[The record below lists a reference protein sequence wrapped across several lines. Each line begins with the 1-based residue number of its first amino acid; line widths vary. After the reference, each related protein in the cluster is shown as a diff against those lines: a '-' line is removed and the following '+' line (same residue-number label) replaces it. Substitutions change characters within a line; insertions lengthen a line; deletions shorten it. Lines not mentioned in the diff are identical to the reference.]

1 MKTNNRLNTYI
12 VNTIATTSNNSMN
25 KIFIYI
31 FLAIVSFGTIN
42 AQESSDTL
50 DVLDYTEKLD
60 YEIGSVE
67 VIGAPDRD
75 PKAIKSI
82 AGLKAGEKI
91 KIPGLVIPKAVKALM
106 RLRLFDDVQIIQK
119 SVDDNVVHLAIVLVE
134 RPTLAR
140 YSYKGVKKSKHD
152 DLNDIVRNILNKG
165 GIVTDA
171 QKNLAMKKLTKYF
184 VDKGKLDAKVTVS
197 ELPDENNKKAVRL
210 VFDIDKGKRV
220 KVQNIEFTGNK
231 EVGNRKLRKKMKNTK
246 RKGTWFR
253 KTKFIKEDYEE
264 DKNNIIAHYN
274 SLGFRDARILKDSV
288 WREDDGDIRIHL
300 DIFEGNRYYFR
311 NIVWKGNSLYTDDQL
326 ETVLG
331 ISKGDAYDPELLQ
344 NRLTYS
350 LDGRDISSLYMDD
363 GYLFF
368 DIKPT
373 EVSVENDS
381 IDIEMRIYEGPQAT
395 INEVIIRGNDRT
407 HEHVVRRMIR
417 TRPGKK
423 FSRSDIIRS
432 QREIIN
438 LGYFSPENMPINTPV
453 NPQRGTVDIE
463 YVLEERPSDQLELSA
478 GYGGASGLI
487 GTLGVTFNNFSIRNL
502 KNRQTWSPLPQGDG
516 QKLSLRIQSN
526 SRFFR
531 SYNFSFTE
539 PWLGGKK
546 PNSLTVGAVHSAIDY
561 SQFGQGA
568 LKITRVFAGLGT
580 QLKWPDD
587 FFSRSTTLNL
597 ESIKLDDY
605 QSSVFQVRQD
615 DGNFITIRDGNF
627 KNFSITQN
635 ITRSSI
641 SDPLFP
647 RRGSRVSLSL
657 QLTPPYSLF
666 RGDDYYLLSAEEKQQ
681 IIDVANDQNGTVFP
695 LTPEEEDRLIS
706 STENARK
713 YEWLEYH
720 KWKFNSE
727 WYFNVV
733 DKLVFMTSI
742 KMGFLGSYN
751 SDLGTPPF
759 ERFQLGG
766 DGLSNQ
772 NSALTGTEIISLRGY
787 DTREINGGRPAT
799 IYDKFTVELR
809 YPLSLNP
816 SSTIYAKIFAQGG
829 NAWENFSD
837 FNPFD
842 MNRSFGG
849 GLRVFLPMFGLLG
862 FDYGIGFDRNLPEG
876 TGIGEY
882 ARFNIVLG
890 FEPE

>member
-1 MKTNNRLNTYI
+1 MKYNNRLITDI
-12 VNTIATTSNNSMN
+12 VNTIANSSMN
-25 KIFIYI
+25 RMNKFFICI
-31 FLAIVSFGTIN
+31 VLALLTSGTAISQT
-42 AQESSDTL
+42 AADTL
-50 DVLDYTEKLD
+50 DILNYSEKNE

-67 VIGAPDRD
+67 VLGAPNRD
-75 PKAIKSI
+75 PKAIRSI
-82 AGLKAGEKI
+82 AGLKVGEKI
-91 KIPGLVIPKAVKALM
+91 QLPGSNIPKAVKALM

-119 SVDDNVVHLAIVLVE
+119 SVDGEVVHLAIVLVE

-140 YSYKGVKKSKHD
+140 YSYRGVKKSKHD

-171 QKNLAMKKLTKYF
+171 QKNLAASKIAKFYK
-184 VDKGKLDAKVTVS
+184 DKGKLDATVDVI
-197 ELPDENNKKAVRL
+197 ELPDESKENSVRL
-210 VFDIDKGKRV
+210 IFDINKGERV
-220 KVQNIEFTGNK
+220 KVQDITFEGNK

-253 KTKFIKEDYEE
+253 KTKFIQEDYEE
-264 DKNNIIAHYN
+264 DKESVIAYYN
-274 SLGFRDARILKDSV
+274 SLGFRDAKILKDSV
-288 WREDDGDIRIHL
+288 WREPDGDIRVHL
-300 DIFEGNRYYFR
+300 TINEGNRYYFR
-311 NIVWKGNSLYTDDQL
+311 NIAWKGNSLYTDDQL
-326 ETVLG
+326 ASVLG
-331 ISKGDAYDPELLQ
+331 IAKGDAYDPELLQ
-344 NRLTYS
+344 NRLSYS

-368 DIKPT
+368 DIQPT
-373 EVSVENDS
+373 EVAVENDS

-395 INEVIIRGNDRT
+395 INEVIIKGNDRT

-502 KNRQTWSPLPQGDG
+502 KNRQSWSPLPQGDG

-531 SYNFSFTE
+531 SYNFTFTE

-546 PNSLTVGAVHSAIDY
+546 PNSLTVGAVRSAIDY
-561 SQFGQGA
+561 SQFGQGS
-568 LKITRVFAGLGT
+568 LKITRAFAGLGT

-597 ESIKLDDY
+597 ESIALDDY
-605 QSSVFQVRQD
+605 QSSVFGIRRD
-615 DGNFITIRDGNF
+615 DGTLVRIENGNF

-635 ITRSSI
+635 FTRSSI
-641 SDPLFP
+641 SDPLYP

-657 QLTPPYSLF
+657 QATFPYSIF
-666 RGDDYYLLSAEEKQQ
+666 REEGFYRMTAQEKEDL
-681 IIDVANDQNGTVFP
+681 INRLNDERGTVFL
-695 LTPEEEDRLIS
+695 LTPEEELLAIEAE
-706 STENARK
+706 ENARK
-713 YEWLEYH
+713 FEWLEYH

-727 WYFNVV
+727 WYFNIA
-733 DKLVFMTSI
+733 DKFVFMTSI
-742 KMGFLGSYN
+742 KMGFLGSY
-751 SDLGTPPF
+751 SGDIGIPPF
-759 ERFQLGG
+759 ERFELGG

-772 NSALTGTEIISLRGY
+772 NNALTGTEIISLRGY
-787 DTREINGGRPAT
+787 DPREINNGRPAAV
-799 IYDKFTVELR
+799 YDKFTVELR

-829 NAWENFSD
+829 NAWESFSD

-842 MNRSFGG
+842 MRRSFGG

-862 FDYGIGFDRNLPEG
+862 FDYGIGFDRNLPDDA
-876 TGIGEY
+876 GIGEY

>member
-1 MKTNNRLNTYI
+1 
-12 VNTIATTSNNSMN
+12 MN
-25 KIFIYI
+25 KYFIYI
-31 FLAIVSFGTIN
+31 FLLFTCIN
-42 AQESSDTL
+42 YASAQEASDTL
-50 DVLDYTEKLD
+50 DILDYTEKID
-60 YEIGSVE
+60 YEIGSVD

-75 PKAIKSI
+75 PVAIKSI
-82 AGLKAGEKI
+82 AGLREGDKI
-91 KIPGLVIPKAVKALM
+91 RLPGLVIPKAVKALM
-106 RLRLFDDVQIIQK
+106 RLKLFDDVQIIQK
-119 SVDDNVVHLAIVLVE
+119 GKDGNIVHLAIILVE

-140 YSYKGVKKSKHD
+140 YSYRGVKKSKHD

-171 QKNLAMKKLTKYF
+171 QKNLAKKKLTKYYI
-184 VDKGKLDAKVTVS
+184 DKGKLDAKVDVL
-197 ELPDENNKKAVRL
+197 EVKDETKENAIRL

-220 KVQNIEFTGNK
+220 KVQDITFNGNK
-231 EVGNRKLRKKMKNTK
+231 EVSNRKLRKKMKNTK
-246 RKGTWFR
+246 RKGTLFR
-253 KTKFIKEDYEE
+253 KTKFIHDDYKEDKE
-264 DKNNIIAHYN
+264 NLIAYYN
-274 SLGFRDARILKDSV
+274 SLGFRDARILSDST
-288 WREDDGDIRIHL
+288 WREDDGDLRVHIEL
-300 DIFEGNRYYFR
+300 NEGNRYYFR
-311 NIVWKGNSLYTDDQL
+311 NITWKGNSLYTDDQL
-326 ETVLG
+326 EAVLG
-331 ISKGDAYDPELLQ
+331 ITKGDPYDPELLQ

-350 LDGRDISSLYMDD
+350 LDGRDVSSLYMDD

-368 DIKPT
+368 DIRPT
-373 EVSVENDS
+373 EIAVDNDS

-407 HEHVVRRMIR
+407 HEHVVRRMLR
-417 TRPGKK
+417 TKPGKK

-453 NPQRGTVDIE
+453 NPQRGTVDVE

-561 SQFGQGA
+561 SQFGQGS
-568 LKITRVFAGLGT
+568 LKITRAFAGLGT

-597 ESIKLDDY
+597 ENIKLDDY
-605 QSSVFQVRQD
+605 QNSVFQVRD
-615 DGNFITIRDGNF
+615 EEFGFVRIRDGNF

-635 ITRSSI
+635 FTRSSI
-641 SDPLFP
+641 RDPLFP

-657 QLTPPYSLF
+657 QFTPPYSLF
-666 RGDDYYLLSAEEKQQ
+666 RKGDFYTLSAEEREQ
-681 IIDVANDQNGTVFP
+681 IISDENDKRGTVFP
-695 LTPEEEDRLIS
+695 LSPEEEDILIS
-706 STENARK
+706 SRENAIK
-713 YEWLEYH
+713 FEWLEYH

-727 WYFNVV
+727 WYFNVA

-751 SDLGTPPF
+751 SDIGAPPF
-759 ERFQLGG
+759 ERFELGG

-772 NSALTGTEIISLRGY
+772 NNALTGTEIISLRGY
-787 DTREINGGRPAT
+787 DTNEINGGRPAT

-829 NAWENFSD
+829 NSWESFSD

-842 MNRSFGG
+842 MNRSFGA

-876 TGIGEY
+876 TALGEY

>member
-1 MKTNNRLNTYI
+1 MNR
-12 VNTIATTSNNSMN
+12 
-25 KIFIYI
+25 IFKYI
-31 FLAIVSFGTIN
+31 FFLLLSASTIS
-42 AQESSDTL
+42 AQEINDTL
-50 DVLDYTEKLD
+50 DILDYTVKAD
-60 YEIGSVE
+60 YEIGSITV
-67 VIGAPDRD
+67 VGAPDRD
-75 PKAIKSI
+75 RNAIKSI
-82 AGLKAGEKI
+82 AALKEGDKI
-91 KIPGLVIPKAVKALM
+91 KIPGLVIPKAIKALM
-106 RLRLFDDVQIIQK
+106 RLRLFDDVQVIQSK
-119 SVDDNVVHLAIVLVE
+119 VDGEIVHLTIVLIE

-140 YSYKGVKKSKHD
+140 YSYTGIKKSKHD

-171 QKNLAMKKLTKYF
+171 AKELARLKLEKYF
-184 VDKGKLDAKVTVS
+184 TDQGKLDSEVTVEEIADEIKPNSVRLIFNISESDRAKVQ
-197 ELPDENNKKAVRL
+197 
-210 VFDIDKGKRV
+210 DIT
-220 KVQNIEFTGNK
+220 FTGNN
-231 EVGNRKLRKKMKNTK
+231 EVSSRKLRKKMKNTK
-246 RKGTWFR
+246 RKGTWFK
-253 KTKFIKEDYEE
+253 KTKFIYDDYKEDKESIVAY
-264 DKNNIIAHYN
+264 YN
-274 SLGFRDARILKDSV
+274 SLGFRDAKIMSDSV
-288 WREDDGDIRIHL
+288 WREADGDMQVLVNIH
-300 DIFEGNRYYFR
+300 EGNRYYFR
-311 NIVWKGNSLYTDDQL
+311 DVAWKGNSLYTDDQL
-326 ETVLG
+326 AAVLG
-331 ISKGDAYDPELLQ
+331 IVKGDAYDPELLQ

-350 LDGRDISSLYMDD
+350 LDGRDVSSLYMDD

-373 EVSVENDS
+373 EVSVTNDS
-381 IDIEMRIYEGPQAT
+381 IDLEMRIYEGPQAT
-395 INEVIIRGNDRT
+395 INEVRITGNDRT
-407 HEHVVRRMIR
+407 HESVVRRTVR
-417 TRPGKK
+417 TRPGQK
-423 FSRSDIIRS
+423 FSRSQIIRS

-438 LGYFSPENMPINTPV
+438 LGYFNPENMDIQTPV

-487 GTLGVTFNNFSIRNL
+487 GTLGVTFNNFSLQNVRH
-502 KNRQTWSPLPQGDG
+502 KETWSPLPQGDG

-546 PNSLTVGAVHSAIDY
+546 PNSFTLGAVHSAIDY

-568 LKITRVFAGLGT
+568 LNITRIFAGLGT

-587 FFSRSTTLNL
+587 FFSSSTTVNL
-597 ESIKLDDY
+597 ETIKLDEY
-605 QSSVFQVRQD
+605 LNSVFQVKDSRGQ
-615 DGNFITIRDGNF
+615 FVTIRNGSF
-627 KNFSITQN
+627 KNFSLTQTF
-635 ITRSSI
+635 TRSSI
-641 SDPLFP
+641 SDPLYP

-657 QLTPPYSLF
+657 QLTPPWSLMGVGKSDGLTDIEKATIIQICNEE
-666 RGDDYYLLSAEEKQQ
+666 RGPVNPLSPAEEENK
-681 IIDVANDQNGTVFP
+681 
-695 LTPEEEDRLIS
+695 IS
-706 STENARK
+706 SVENANK
-713 YEWLEYH
+713 FEWLEYH

-742 KMGFLGSYN
+742 KMGFLGGYG
-751 SDLGTPPF
+751 DIGIPPF

-787 DTREINGGRPAT
+787 ETNEINNNRPAA

-829 NAWENFSD
+829 NAWESFSD

-842 MNRSFGG
+842 MNRSVGG

-862 FDYGIGFDRNLPEG
+862 FDYGIGFDKNLPANSEFG
-876 TGIGEY
+876 KY
-882 ARFNIVLG
+882 AKFNIVLG

>member
-1 MKTNNRLNTYI
+1 MIVYTMHIKKYLMNRIFKYI
-12 VNTIATTSNNSMN
+12 LL
-25 KIFIYI
+25 IFI
-31 FLAIVSFGTIN
+31 LTNTLS
-42 AQESSDTL
+42 AQETADTL
-50 DVLDYTEKLD
+50 GVLDYTVKSD
-60 YEIGSVE
+60 YEIGSITVE
-67 VIGAPDRD
+67 GAPDRD
-75 PKAIKSI
+75 RNAIKSI
-82 AGLKAGEKI
+82 AGMKEGDKI
-91 KIPGLVIPKAVKALM
+91 KIPGLIIPKAIRALM
-106 RLRLFDDVQIIQK
+106 RLRLFDDVQVIQNK
-119 SVDDNVVHLAIVLVE
+119 IDGEVVHLTIVLVE

-140 YSYKGVKKSKHD
+140 YSYTGVKKSKHD

-171 QKNLAMKKLTKYF
+171 AKELARKKLVEYF
-184 VDKGKLDAKVTVS
+184 TDQGKLDSKVTV
-197 ELPDENNKKAVRL
+197 EEVPDEQKANSIRL
-210 VFDIDKGKRV
+210 VFNIEESSRA
-220 KVQNIEFTGNK
+220 KVQDITFIGNK
-231 EVGNRKLRKKMKNTK
+231 EVGARKLRKKMKNTK

-253 KTKFIKEDYEE
+253 KTKFIKNEYEE
-264 DKNNIIAHYN
+264 DKESLIGYYN
-274 SLGFRDARILKDSV
+274 SLGFRDARILSDSV
-288 WREDDGDIRIHL
+288 WREADGDMQVLINL
-300 DIFEGNRYYFR
+300 NEGNRYYFR
-311 NIVWKGNSLYTDDQL
+311 DIAWKGNSLYTDDQL
-326 ETVLG
+326 AAVLG
-331 ISKGDAYDPELLQ
+331 IVKGDAYDPELLQ

-350 LDGRDISSLYMDD
+350 LDGRDVSSLYMDD

-373 EVSVENDS
+373 EVSVSNDS
-381 IDIEMRIYEGPQAT
+381 IDLEMRIYEGPQAT
-395 INEVIIRGNDRT
+395 INEVRITGNDRT
-407 HEHVVRRMIR
+407 HESVVRRMVR
-417 TRPGKK
+417 TRPGQK
-423 FSRSDIIRS
+423 FSRSQIIRS

-438 LGYFSPENMPINTPV
+438 LGYFNPENMDIQTPV

-487 GTLGVTFNNFSIRNL
+487 GTLGVTFNNFSLQNIRN
-502 KNRQTWSPLPQGDG
+502 KETWSPLPQGDG

-546 PNSLTVGAVHSAIDY
+546 PNSFTLGAVHSAIDY

-568 LKITRVFAGLGT
+568 LYITRLFAGLGT

-587 FFSRSTTLNL
+587 FFSSSTTVNL
-597 ESIKLDDY
+597 ETIRLDEY
-605 QSSVFQVRQD
+605 LNSVFQVKD
-615 DGNFITIRDGNF
+615 DRGVFVTIRNGSF
-627 KNFSITQN
+627 KNFSLTQTF
-635 ITRSSI
+635 TRSSI
-641 SDPLFP
+641 SDPLYP

-657 QLTPPYSLF
+657 QLTPPWSKL
-666 RGDDYYLLSAEEKQQ
+666 GIGKTEGLTQAEKD
-681 IIDVANDQNGTVFP
+681 IIIKDANEEGGTVNV
-695 LTPEEEDRLIS
+695 LTSAQEFDLIS
-706 STENARK
+706 SVENANK
-713 YEWLEYH
+713 FEWLEYH

-727 WYFNVV
+727 WYFNMV
-733 DKLVFMTSI
+733 DKLVFTTNI
-742 KMGFLGSYN
+742 KMGFLGGYG
-751 SDLGTPPF
+751 DAGIPPF

-772 NSALTGTEIISLRGY
+772 NNALTGTEIISLRGY
-787 DTREINGGRPAT
+787 DVNDINNNRPAA
-799 IYDKFTVELR
+799 IYNKFTMELR

-842 MNRSFGG
+842 MRRSFGG

-862 FDYGIGFDRNLPEG
+862 FDYGIGFDRNLPETAEFG
-876 TGIGEY
+876 QY

>member
-1 MKTNNRLNTYI
+1 
-12 VNTIATTSNNSMN
+12 MN
-25 KIFIYI
+25 KLFLYI
-31 FLAIVSFGTIN
+31 LFCLLALTNVT
-42 AQESSDTL
+42 AQISSDTL
-50 DVLDYTEKLD
+50 EVLDYTEKID

-67 VIGAPDRD
+67 VIGAKDRD

-82 AGLKAGEKI
+82 AGLRAGEKI
-91 KIPGLVIPKAVKALM
+91 QIPGLLIPKAVKALM
-106 RLRLFDDVQIIQK
+106 RLRLFDDVQIVQK
-119 SVDDNVVHLAIVLVE
+119 SVDGNIIHLAIILVE

-171 QKNLAMKKLTKYF
+171 QKNLAKNKLTKYF
-184 VDKGKLDAKVTVS
+184 IDKGKLDAKVTV
-197 ELPDENNKKAVRL
+197 EEIPDETRQNSVRL
-210 VFDIDKGKRV
+210 VFDINIGERV
-220 KVQNIEFTGNK
+220 KVEDITFTGNT
-231 EVGNRKLRKKMKNTK
+231 EVSSRKLRKKMKNTK

-253 KTKFIKEDYEE
+253 KTKFIKEEYEE
-264 DKNNIIAHYN
+264 DKESIVAYYN
-274 SLGFRDARILKDSV
+274 SLGFRDARVLSDST
-288 WREDDGDIRIHL
+288 WREEDGDIRVHINL
-300 DIFEGNRYYFR
+300 KEGNRYYFR
-311 NIVWKGNSLYTDDQL
+311 NIVWKGNSLYTDEQL
-326 ETVLG
+326 EAVLG
-331 ISKGDAYDPELLQ
+331 ISKGDPYDPELLQ

-350 LDGRDISSLYMDD
+350 LDGRDVSSLYMDD

-368 DIKPT
+368 DIQPT
-373 EVSVENDS
+373 EVAIENDS

-407 HEHVVRRMIR
+407 HEHVVRRMLR

-502 KNRQTWSPLPQGDG
+502 KNRQSWSPLPQGDG

-546 PNSLTVGAVHSAIDY
+546 PNSLTVGAVRSAIDY

-580 QLKWPDD
+580 QMRWPDD
-587 FFSRSTTLNL
+587 FFSRSTTLSL
-597 ESIKLDDY
+597 ESIDLQDY
-605 QSSVFQVRQD
+605 QNSVFQIRND
-615 DGNFITIRDGNF
+615 DGQIVRLQNGNF
-627 KNFSITQN
+627 KNFSLTQN
-635 ITRSSI
+635 FTRSSI
-641 SDPLFP
+641 SNPLFP
-647 RRGSRVSLSL
+647 RRGSRVSLSI
-657 QLTPPYSLF
+657 QFTPPYSLF
-666 RGDDYYLLSAEEKQQ
+666 RGNDFYQLSDEEAQQ
-681 IIDVANDQNGTVFP
+681 LIQDRNDERGTVFP
-695 LTPEEEDRLIS
+695 LSPEEEQLVIS
-706 STENARK
+706 AEENARK
-713 YEWLEYH
+713 FEWLEYH

-727 WYFNVV
+727 WYFNVA

-742 KMGFLGSYN
+742 KMGFLSAYDN
-751 SDLGTPPF
+751 SIGIPPF
-759 ERFQLGG
+759 ERFELGG

-772 NSALTGTEIISLRGY
+772 NAALTGTEVIALRGY
-787 DTREINGGRPAT
+787 DLREINGGRPAS

-829 NAWENFSD
+829 NAWESFSD

-842 MNRSFGG
+842 MRRSFGG

-876 TGIGEY
+876 TALGEY

>member
-1 MKTNNRLNTYI
+1 MSNNRLIPHI
-12 VNTIATTSNNSMN
+12 VNTIATTSNNPMN
-25 KIFIYI
+25 KFFTYI
-31 FLAIVSFGTIN
+31 FLAFCTFGSLH
-42 AQESSDTL
+42 AQTSSDTL
-50 DVLDYTEKLD
+50 NVLDYSEKID

-67 VIGAPDRD
+67 VIGAKDRD

-91 KIPGLVIPKAVKALM
+91 QLPGLVIPKAVKALM
-106 RLRLFDDVQIIQK
+106 QLRLFDDVQIILK
-119 SVDDNVVHLAIVLVE
+119 NVDGNIVHLAIVLVE

-171 QKNLAMKKLTKYF
+171 QKNLAKNKLTNYF
-184 VDKGKLDAKVTVS
+184 IEKGKLDAKVTV
-197 ELPDENNKKAVRL
+197 EEIPDETKANSVRL
-210 VFDIDKGKRV
+210 VFDINIGERV
-220 KVQNIEFTGNK
+220 KVEDITFEGNT
-231 EVGNRKLRKKMKNTK
+231 EVSDRKLRKKMKNTK

-264 DKNNIIAHYN
+264 DKESIVAYYN
-274 SLGFRDARILKDSV
+274 SLGFRDARVLSDSI
-288 WREDDGDIRIHL
+288 WREPDGDLRLHL
-300 DIFEGNRYYFR
+300 DINEGNRYYFR
-311 NIVWKGNSLYTDDQL
+311 NIVWKGNSLYTNDQL
-326 ETVLG
+326 ESVLG
-331 ISKGDAYDPELLQ
+331 IAKGDPYDPELLQ

-368 DIKPT
+368 DIQPT
-373 EVSVENDS
+373 EVAIENDS

-502 KNRQTWSPLPQGDG
+502 KNRQSWSPLPQGDG

-546 PNSLTVGAVHSAIDY
+546 PNSLTVGAVRSAIDY

-580 QLKWPDD
+580 QMRWPDD
-587 FFSRSTTLNL
+587 FFSRSTTLSL
-597 ESIKLDDY
+597 ENIQLDEY
-605 QSSVFQVRQD
+605 QNSVFQIINENGQSVRIS
-615 DGNFITIRDGNF
+615 NGNF

-635 ITRSSI
+635 FTRSSI

-647 RRGSRVSLSL
+647 RRGSRVSLSI

-666 RGDDYYLLSAEEKQQ
+666 RGNDFYLLSEDERTQLIQ
-681 IIDVANDQNGTVFP
+681 DENDRRGTVFP
-695 LTPEEEDRLIS
+695 LSPEEELLVIDAE
-706 STENARK
+706 ENARK
-713 YEWLEYH
+713 FEWLEYH

-727 WYFNVV
+727 WYFNVA

-742 KMGFLGSYN
+742 KMGFLGAYDS
-751 SDLGTPPF
+751 SIGIPPF
-759 ERFQLGG
+759 ERFELGG

-772 NSALTGTEIISLRGY
+772 NAALTGTEVIALRGY
-787 DTREINGGRPAT
+787 DLREINGGRPAS

-876 TGIGEY
+876 TGLGEY

>member
-1 MKTNNRLNTYI
+1 
-12 VNTIATTSNNSMN
+12 MN
-25 KIFIYI
+25 KISLYI
-31 FLAIVSFGTIN
+31 LFAFLSFGAVN
-42 AQESSDTL
+42 AQETSDTL
-50 DVLDYTEKLD
+50 DILDSLNILDTLDILEIHEILDYTEKKD

-82 AGLKAGEKI
+82 AGLKVGNKI
-91 KIPGLVIPKAVKALM
+91 QLPGLLVPKAVKALM
-106 RLRLFDDVQIIQK
+106 KLRLFDDVQIIQK
-119 SVDDNVVHLAIVLVE
+119 SVDGNIVHLAIVLIE

-152 DLNDIVRNILNKG
+152 DLNDIVRNVLNKG

-171 QKNLAMKKLTKYF
+171 QKNLAKKKLTKYY
-184 VDKGKLDAKVTVS
+184 VDKGKLDAKVIVTEV
-197 ELPDENNKKAVRL
+197 PDENKKNAVRL
-210 VFDIDKGKRV
+210 VFDIEKGERV
-220 KVQNIEFTGNK
+220 KVQNIDFTGNK
-231 EVGNRKLRKKMKNTK
+231 EMSKRKLRKKMSNTK

-253 KTKFIKEDYEE
+253 KTKFIIEDYEE
-264 DKNNIIAHYN
+264 DKESIIAHYN
-274 SLGFRDARILKDSV
+274 SLGFRDARIIKDSI
-288 WREDDGDIRIHL
+288 WREEDGDIQIHIDL
-300 DIFEGNRYYFR
+300 HEGNRYYFK

-326 ETVLG
+326 ESVLG
-331 ISKGDAYDPELLQ
+331 IAKGDAYDPELLQ

-368 DIKPT
+368 DVQPT

-395 INEVIIRGNDRT
+395 VNEVIIRGNDRT

-463 YVLEERPSDQLELSA
+463 YILEERPSDQLELSA

-487 GTLGVTFNNFSIRNL
+487 GTLGVTFNNFSLRNL
-502 KNRQTWSPLPQGDG
+502 KNRQSWSPLPQGDG

-568 LKITRVFAGLGT
+568 LKITRGFAGLGT

-587 FFSRSTTLNL
+587 FFSRSTTLNM

-605 QSSVFQVRQD
+605 QSSVFQVRRD
-615 DGNFITIRDGNF
+615 DGEYITIRDGNF

-635 ITRSSI
+635 FTRSSI

-647 RRGSRVSLSL
+647 RRGSRVSLSI

-666 RGDDYYLLSAEEKQQ
+666 RGDKYFLLSAQEK
-681 IIDVANDQNGTVFP
+681 IDLIKDKNDERGPVFP
-695 LTPEEEDRLIS
+695 LSPSEEELVIS
-706 STENARK
+706 AEENARK
-713 YEWLEYH
+713 FEWLEYH

-751 SDLGTPPF
+751 SDIGTPPF

-772 NSALTGTEIISLRGY
+772 NSALTGTEVISLRGY
-787 DTREINGGRPAT
+787 DANEINGGRPAT

-816 SSTIYAKIFAQGG
+816 SSTIYAKIFVQGG

-862 FDYGIGFDRNLPEG
+862 FDYGIGFDRNFPEG
-876 TGIGEY
+876 TGVGEY

>member
-1 MKTNNRLNTYI
+1 
-12 VNTIATTSNNSMN
+12 MN
-25 KIFIYI
+25 KVFIYI
-31 FLAIVSFGTIN
+31 FLTFASFSTIS
-42 AQESSDTL
+42 AQETSDTL
-50 DVLDYTEKLD
+50 DVIDYTEKND

-82 AGLKAGEKI
+82 AGLKAGDKI
-91 KIPGLVIPKAVKALM
+91 KLPGLVIPKAVKALM
-106 RLRLFDDVQIIQK
+106 RLSLFDDVQIIQK
-119 SVDDNVVHLAIVLVE
+119 SVDGEIVHLAIVLIE

-152 DLNDIVRNILNKG
+152 DLNDIVRNVLNKG

-171 QKNLAMKKLTKYF
+171 QKSLATKKLTKYY
-184 VDKGKLDAKVTVS
+184 VEKGKLDAKVTV
-197 ELPDENNKKAVRL
+197 EEIADETKPNSVRL
-210 VFDIDKGKRV
+210 VFEIDKGERV
-220 KVQNIEFTGNK
+220 KVEDISFTGNT
-231 EVGNRKLRKKMKNTK
+231 EVSDRKLRKKMKNTK

-264 DKNNIIAHYN
+264 DKESIVGHYN
-274 SLGFRDARILKDSV
+274 SLGFRDARVLKDSV
-288 WREDDGDIRIHL
+288 WREPDGDIRAHL
-300 DIFEGNRYYFR
+300 DIHEGNRYFFR
-311 NIVWKGNSLYTDDQL
+311 NIVWKGNSLYTDNQL

-331 ISKGDAYDPELLQ
+331 IAKGDAYDPELLQ

-368 DIKPT
+368 DVKPT
-373 EVSVENDS
+373 EVSVDNDS

-395 INEVIIRGNDRT
+395 INEVTIRGNDRT
-407 HEHVVRRMIR
+407 HEHVVRRAIR

-478 GYGGASGLI
+478 GYGGQSGLI

-502 KNRQTWSPLPQGDG
+502 KNRQSWSPLPQGDG

-539 PWLGGKK
+539 PWLGGRK

-597 ESIKLDDY
+597 ESIKLDNY
-605 QSSVFQVRQD
+605 QQSVFQVKRD
-615 DGNFITIRDGNF
+615 DGQFVTIRDGNF
-627 KNFSITQN
+627 KNFSLTQN
-635 ITRSSI
+635 FTRSSI

-647 RRGSRVSLSL
+647 RRGSRVSLSI

-666 RGDDYYLLSAEEKQQ
+666 RGDDYFLLTDAEKEILINEK
-681 IIDVANDQNGTVFP
+681 NDERGPVFP
-695 LTPEEEDRLIS
+695 LSPSEEDLVIS
-706 STENARK
+706 SAENAK
-713 YEWLEYH
+713 KFEWLEYH

-727 WYFNVV
+727 WYFNVA

-751 SDLGTPPF
+751 GDLGIPPF

-772 NSALTGTEIISLRGY
+772 NTALTGTEVISLRGY
-787 DTREINGGRPAT
+787 DTREINGNRPAA

-829 NAWENFSD
+829 NAWESFSE

-849 GLRVFLPMFGLLG
+849 GIRVFLPMFGLLG

>member
-1 MKTNNRLNTYI
+1 MITYI
-12 VNTIATTSNNSMN
+12 VNTIATTSNNPMN
-25 KIFIYI
+25 KFFIYI
-31 FLAIVSFGTIN
+31 FLSLATFSTISAQGTT
-42 AQESSDTL
+42 DTL
-50 DVLDYTEKLD
+50 DVLDYSEKNN

-82 AGLKAGEKI
+82 AGLKAGDKI
-91 KIPGLVIPKAVKALM
+91 KIPSQVIPKAVKALM
-106 RLRLFDDVQIIQK
+106 RLSLFDDVQIIQK
-119 SVDDNVVHLAIVLVE
+119 SLDGEIVHLAIVLVE

-152 DLNDIVRNILNKG
+152 DLNDIVRNVLNKG

-171 QKNLAMKKLTKYF
+171 QKSLATKKLTKYY
-184 VDKGKLDAKVTVS
+184 VDKGKMDAKVTV
-197 ELPDENNKKAVRL
+197 EEIPDETKANSVRL
-210 VFDIDKGKRV
+210 IFNIDKGERV
-220 KVQNIEFTGNK
+220 KVEDITFTGNA
-231 EVGNRKLRKKMKNTK
+231 EVSDRKLRKKMKNTK

-264 DKNNIIAHYN
+264 DKESIVAHYN
-274 SLGFRDARILKDSV
+274 SLGFRDARVLSDSI
-288 WREDDGDIRIHL
+288 WREKDGDIRAHLKIH
-300 DIFEGNRYYFR
+300 EGNRYFFR
-311 NIVWKGNSLYTDDQL
+311 NIVWKGNSLYTDSQL
-326 ETVLG
+326 EAVLG
-331 ISKGDAYDPELLQ
+331 IAKGDAYDPELLQ

-368 DIKPT
+368 DVKPT

-395 INEVIIRGNDRT
+395 INEVTIRGNDRT
-407 HEHVVRRMIR
+407 HEHVVRRAIR

-478 GYGGASGLI
+478 GYGGQSGLI

-502 KNRQTWSPLPQGDG
+502 KNRQSWSPLPQGDG

-546 PNSLTVGAVHSAIDY
+546 PNSLTVGAVRSAIDY

-568 LKITRVFAGLGT
+568 LKITRAFAGLGT

-597 ESIKLDDY
+597 ESIDLDNY
-605 QSSVFQVRQD
+605 QQSVFQVRRD
-615 DGNFITIRDGNF
+615 DGQFVTIRDGNF
-627 KNFSITQN
+627 KNFSLTQN

-641 SDPLFP
+641 SDPLYP

-666 RGDDYYLLSAEEKQQ
+666 RGDDYYQLSDDEKKQLISDKNDERGPVFPLSSAEEEL
-681 IIDVANDQNGTVFP
+681 IISAA
-695 LTPEEEDRLIS
+695 
-706 STENARK
+706 ENAK
-713 YEWLEYH
+713 KFEWLEYH

-727 WYFNVV
+727 WYFNVA

-742 KMGFLGSYN
+742 KMGFLGTYN
-751 SDLGTPPF
+751 SDLGAPPF
-759 ERFQLGG
+759 ERFELGG

-772 NSALTGTEIISLRGY
+772 NNALTGTEIISLRGY

-829 NAWENFSD
+829 NAWESFSE

-849 GLRVFLPMFGLLG
+849 GVRVFLPMFGLLG

>member
-1 MKTNNRLNTYI
+1 MNNLF
-12 VNTIATTSNNSMN
+12 
-25 KIFIYI
+25 KYI
-31 FLAIVSFGTIN
+31 FLVFIAVSSAS
-42 AQESSDTL
+42 AQESNDSL
-50 DVLDYTEKLD
+50 EVLDYLEKNE

-67 VIGAPDRD
+67 VRGAPDRD
-75 PKAIKSI
+75 PKAIRSI
-82 AGLKAGEKI
+82 AGLKVGEKI
-91 KIPGLVIPKAVKALM
+91 KLPGLVIPKAVKALM

-119 SVDDNVVHLAIVLVE
+119 SIDDNIVHLAIILVE

-171 QKNLAMKKLTKYF
+171 QKNLACKKIEEYF
-184 VDKGKLDAKVTVS
+184 KEKGKLDAKVTVS
-197 ELPDENNKKAVRL
+197 EIKDEVKTNAVRL
-210 VFDIDKGKRV
+210 EFDINVGDRV
-220 KVQNIEFTGNK
+220 KVQDITFSGNS
-231 EVGNRKLRKKMKNTK
+231 ELSNRKLRKKMKNTK

-253 KTKFIKEDYEE
+253 KTKFIKENYEE
-264 DKNNIIAHYN
+264 DKESIIAHYN
-274 SLGFRDARILKDSV
+274 SLGFRDAKILKDSI
-288 WREDDGDIRIHL
+288 WREEDGDLRIHM
-300 DIFEGNRYYFR
+300 DIYEGNRYYFR
-311 NIVWKGNSLYTDDQL
+311 NIAWKGNSLYTDEQL
-326 ETVLG
+326 QTVLG
-331 ISKGDAYDPELLQ
+331 IVKGDAYDPELLQ

-373 EVSVENDS
+373 EVAIVNDS

-407 HEHVVRRMIR
+407 NEHVVRRAIR

-478 GYGGASGLI
+478 GYGGVSGLI
-487 GTLGVTFNNFSIRNL
+487 GTLGVTFNNFSIQNL
-502 KNRQTWSPLPQGDG
+502 KDRQTWSPLPQGDG
-516 QKLSLRIQSN
+516 QRLSLRIQSN

-546 PNSLTVGAVHSAIDY
+546 PNSLTLGAVHSAIDN
-561 SQFGQGA
+561 SQFGQGS
-568 LKITRVFAGLGT
+568 LTITRAFAGLGT
-580 QLKWPDD
+580 QLRWPDD
-587 FFSRSTTLNL
+587 FFSRSLTLNL
-597 ESIKLDDY
+597 ETINLDNYVRSI
-605 QSSVFQVRQD
+605 FRVRND
-615 DGNFITIRDGNF
+615 EGELVRIIDGNF
-627 KNFSITQN
+627 KNFSVNATF
-635 ITRSSI
+635 TRSSI
-641 SDPLFP
+641 SNPLFP
-647 RRGSRVSLSL
+647 RRGSRVSLSI
-657 QLTPPYSLF
+657 QATPPYSLF
-666 RGDDYYLLSAEEKQQ
+666 RGEDFYKMSETEKAEL
-681 IIDVANDQNGTVFP
+681 IAMTNDRRGTVFP
-695 LTPEEEDRLIS
+695 LSAEEEDQLIS
-706 STENARK
+706 ATESAIK
-713 YEWLEYH
+713 FEWLEYH

-727 WYFNVV
+727 WYFNVAN
-733 DKLVFMTSI
+733 KLVFMTSV
-742 KMGFLGSYN
+742 KFGFLGAYN
-751 SDLGTPPF
+751 NDIGISPF
-759 ERFQLGG
+759 ERFELGG
-766 DGLSNQ
+766 DGLANQ
-772 NSALTGTEIISLRGY
+772 NNALTGTEIIALRGY
-787 DTREINGGRPAT
+787 DPQEINNGNPAA

-816 SSTIYAKIFAQGG
+816 NSTIYAKIFAQGG
-829 NAWENFSD
+829 NAWENFSE

-842 MNRSFGG
+842 MRRSFGG

-862 FDYGIGFDRNLPEG
+862 FDYGIGFDRNLEDGAPLG
-876 TGIGEY
+876 DY

>member
-1 MKTNNRLNTYI
+1 
-12 VNTIATTSNNSMN
+12 MN

-31 FLAIVSFGTIN
+31 FFGLLCFGEIN
-42 AQESSDTL
+42 AQESTDTL
-50 DVLDYTEKLD
+50 DILDYSEKSE

-82 AGLKAGEKI
+82 AGLKAGDKI
-91 KIPGLVIPKAVKALM
+91 TLPGLVIPKAIKSLM
-106 RLRLFDDVQIIQK
+106 QLRLFDDVQVLLK
-119 SVDDNVVHLAIVLVE
+119 SVEDEVVHLSIVLVE

-171 QKNLAMKKLTKYF
+171 QKSLAQKKLAKYYI
-184 VDKGKLDAKVTVS
+184 DKGKLDAKVTVT
-197 ELPDENNKKAVRL
+197 EIPDETKDNAVRL
-210 VFDIDKGKRV
+210 VFEIDKGERV
-220 KVQNIEFTGNK
+220 KVQDVAFNGNT
-231 EVGNRKLRKKMKNTK
+231 EVGDRKLRKKMKNTK

-264 DKNNIIAHYN
+264 DKENVIAYYN
-274 SLGFRDARILKDSV
+274 SLGFRDARITNDSI
-288 WREDDGDIRIHL
+288 WREPDGDIQVSL
-300 DIFEGNRYYFR
+300 DIHEGNRYYFR

-326 ETVLG
+326 ESVLG
-331 ISKGDAYDPELLQ
+331 IVKGDAYDPELLQ

-373 EVSVENDS
+373 EVAVENDS

-395 INEVIIRGNDRT
+395 INEVVIRGNDRT
-407 HEHVVRRMIR
+407 HEHVVRRMLR

-487 GTLGVTFNNFSIRNL
+487 GTLGVTFNNFSLRNL
-502 KNRQTWSPLPQGDG
+502 KNRRSWSPLPQGDG

-580 QLKWPDD
+580 QLRWPDD

-597 ESIKLDDY
+597 ERIKLDDY
-605 QSSVFQVRQD
+605 QASVFQVRRD
-615 DGNFITIRDGNF
+615 DGRYVTIRDGNF
-627 KNFSITQN
+627 KNFSLTQN
-635 ITRSSI
+635 FTRSSI

-666 RGDDYYLLSAEEKQQ
+666 RGDDFFELTAEEKEE
-681 IIDVANDQNGTVFP
+681 IIKIRNDERGPVFP
-695 LTPEEEDRLIS
+695 LSPDEEALVIS
-706 STENARK
+706 AAENAQK
-713 YEWLEYH
+713 FEWLEYH

-727 WYFNVV
+727 WYFNVA

-751 SDLGTPPF
+751 SSIGTPPF

-787 DTREINGGRPAT
+787 DTNEINGGRPAT

-829 NAWENFSD
+829 NAWENFSE

>member
-1 MKTNNRLNTYI
+1 MNR
-12 VNTIATTSNNSMN
+12 
-25 KIFIYI
+25 IFKYI
-31 FLAIVSFGTIN
+31 FFFFLIASSLT
-42 AQESSDTL
+42 AQVTGDNL
-50 DVLDYTEKLD
+50 DVLDYSIKND
-60 YEIGSVE
+60 YEIGSITVE
-67 VIGAPDRD
+67 GAPDRD
-75 PKAIKSI
+75 RNAIKSI
-82 AGLKAGEKI
+82 AGLKEGDKI
-91 KIPGLVIPKAVKALM
+91 KIPGLVIPKAIKALM
-106 RLRLFDDVQIIQK
+106 RLRLFDDVQVIQNK
-119 SVDDNVVHLAIVLVE
+119 IDGEIVHLTIVLIE

-140 YSYKGVKKSKHD
+140 YSYTGVKKSKHD
-152 DLNDIVRNILNKG
+152 DLNEIVRNILNKG

-171 QKNLAMKKLTKYF
+171 AKELARTKLEEYF
-184 VDKGKLDAKVTVS
+184 TDQGKLDSRVTVD
-197 ELPDENNKKAVRL
+197 EIPDEQKANSVRL
-210 VFDIDKGKRV
+210 VFNIKSSKRT
-220 KVQNIEFTGNK
+220 KVQDITFLGNN
-231 EVGNRKLRKKMKNTK
+231 EVSARKLRKKMKNTK
-246 RKGTWFR
+246 RKGTWFK
-253 KTKFIKEDYEE
+253 KTKFIKDDFEE
-264 DKNNIIAHYN
+264 DKESIVTYYN
-274 SLGFRDARILKDSV
+274 SLGFRDAKILNDSL
-288 WREDDGDIRIHL
+288 WREEDGDMQALIH
-300 DIFEGNRYYFR
+300 IHEGSRYYFR
-311 NIVWKGNSLYTDDQL
+311 DVTWKGNSLYTDEQL
-326 ETVLG
+326 DAVLG
-331 ISKGDAYDPELLQ
+331 IVKGDAYDPELLQ

-368 DIKPT
+368 DIQPT
-373 EVSVENDS
+373 EVSVTNDS
-381 IDIEMRIYEGPQAT
+381 IDLEMRIYEGPQAT
-395 INEVIIRGNDRT
+395 INDVRINGNDRT
-407 HEHVVRRMIR
+407 HESVVRRTIR
-417 TRPGKK
+417 TRPGQK
-423 FSRSDIIRS
+423 FSRSQIIRS

-438 LGYFSPENMPINTPV
+438 LGYFNPENMDIQTPV

-487 GTLGVTFNNFSIRNL
+487 GTLGVTFNNFSLQNVRH
-502 KNRQTWSPLPQGDG
+502 KETWSPLPQGDG

-546 PNSLTVGAVHSAIDY
+546 PNSFTLGAVHSAIDY

-568 LKITRVFAGLGT
+568 LNITRIFAGLGT

-587 FFSRSTTLNL
+587 FFSSSTTVNL
-597 ESIKLDDY
+597 ETIKLNQY
-605 QSSVFQVRQD
+605 LNSVFQVKD
-615 DGNFITIRDGNF
+615 DRGVFVTIRDGSF
-627 KNFSITQN
+627 KNFSLTQT

-641 SDPLFP
+641 SDPLYP

-657 QLTPPYSLF
+657 QITPPWSSLGVGNAVKLTDAEKEEIIRICNEE
-666 RGDDYYLLSAEEKQQ
+666 RGPVNPLSPLEELNK
-681 IIDVANDQNGTVFP
+681 
-695 LTPEEEDRLIS
+695 IS
-706 STENARK
+706 SVENANK
-713 YEWLEYH
+713 FEWLEYH

-742 KMGFLGSYN
+742 KMGFLGGY
-751 SDLGTPPF
+751 GERGIPPF

-787 DTREINGGRPAT
+787 ETNEINNNRPAA

-829 NAWENFSD
+829 NAWESFSD

-862 FDYGIGFDRNLPEG
+862 FDYGIGFDKDLPDNAEFG
-876 TGIGEY
+876 QY
-882 ARFNIVLG
+882 AKFNIVLG

>member
-1 MKTNNRLNTYI
+1 
-12 VNTIATTSNNSMN
+12 MN

-31 FLAIVSFGTIN
+31 FLAFVTFNSIQ

-50 DVLDYTEKLD
+50 DILDYTEKID

-75 PKAIKSI
+75 PVAIKSI

-91 KIPGLVIPKAVKALM
+91 QLPGLVIPKAVKALM

-119 SVDDNVVHLAIVLVE
+119 SVDGNVVHLSIILIE

-152 DLNDIVRNILNKG
+152 DLNDIVKNILNKG

-171 QKNLAMKKLTKYF
+171 QKNLAKKKIIKYY
-184 VDKGKLDAKVTVS
+184 VDKGKLDAKVKIIEV
-197 ELPDENNKKAVRL
+197 PDEKKENSIRL
-210 VFDIDKGKRV
+210 IFDIETGKRV
-220 KVQNIEFTGNK
+220 KVQDITFTGN
-231 EVGNRKLRKKMKNTK
+231 EEMSSRKLRKKMKNTK

-253 KTKFIKEDYEE
+253 KTKFITEDYEE
-264 DKNNIIAHYN
+264 DKQSIVAFYN
-274 SLGFRDARILKDSV
+274 SRGFRDARIISDSI
-288 WREDDGDIRIHL
+288 WREPDGDIRLHLNIH
-300 DIFEGNRYYFR
+300 EGNRYYFR
-311 NIVWKGNSLYTDDQL
+311 DITWKGNSLYTDTQL
-326 ETVLG
+326 EAVLG
-331 ISKGDAYDPELLQ
+331 ISKGDAFDPELLQ

-350 LDGRDISSLYMDD
+350 LDGRDVSSLYMDD

-373 EVSVENDS
+373 EVAVENDS

-395 INEVIIRGNDRT
+395 INEVKIRGNDRT

-417 TRPGKK
+417 TSPGKK

-453 NPQRGTVDIE
+453 NPARGTVDIE

-561 SQFGQGA
+561 SQFGSGS
-568 LKITRVFAGLGT
+568 LKITRAFAGLGT

-597 ESIKLDDY
+597 ERITLDDY
-605 QSSVFQVRQD
+605 QNSVFQVRGE
-615 DGNFITIRDGNF
+615 DGRGIPIRDGNF
-627 KNFSITQN
+627 KNFSLTQN
-635 ITRSSI
+635 FTRSSI
-641 SDPLFP
+641 RDPLFP

-666 RGDDYYLLSAEEKQQ
+666 RKDNFYLLTDAEKEKL
-681 IIDVANDQNGTVFP
+681 INDKNDERGTVFP
-695 LTPEEEDRLIS
+695 LSPAEEELVILGE
-706 STENARK
+706 ENARK

-727 WYFNVV
+727 WYFNVA

-751 SDLGTPPF
+751 SNIGAPPF
-759 ERFQLGG
+759 ERFELGG

-772 NSALTGTEIISLRGY
+772 NNALTGTEIISLRGY
-787 DTREINGGRPAT
+787 DTNEINGGRPAT
-799 IYDKFTVELR
+799 IYDKFTAELR

-816 SSTIYAKIFAQGG
+816 SSTIYAKIFVQGG
-829 NAWENFSD
+829 NAWESFSD

-862 FDYGIGFDRNLPEG
+862 FDYGIGFDRDLPAG
-876 TGIGEY
+876 TSVGEY

>member
-1 MKTNNRLNTYI
+1 MKINNRLNTYI

-31 FLAIVSFGTIN
+31 FLAIVSVGTIN

-50 DVLDYTEKLD
+50 DILDYREKSD

-119 SVDDNVVHLAIVLVE
+119 SVDGNVVHLAIVLIE

-140 YSYKGVKKSKHD
+140 YSYNGVKKSKHD
-152 DLNDIVRNILNKG
+152 DLNDIIKNVLNKG

-171 QKNLAMKKLTKYF
+171 QKNLAKKKLTKYF
-184 VDKGKLDAKVTVS
+184 IDKGKLDAKVTVT
-197 ELPDENNKKAVRL
+197 ELPDENNEKAVRL
-210 VFDIDKGKRV
+210 VFEIEKGERV
-220 KVQNIEFTGNK
+220 KVEDIAFTGNT
-231 EVGNRKLRKKMKNTK
+231 EVSNRKLRKKMKNTK

-264 DKNNIIAHYN
+264 DKENIIAHYN
-274 SLGFRDARILKDSV
+274 SLGFRDARILKDSI
-288 WREDDGDIRIHL
+288 WREDDGDIRVHL
-300 DIFEGNRYYFR
+300 DLFEGNRYYFR
-311 NIVWKGNSLYTDDQL
+311 NIVWKGNSLYTSDQL

-331 ISKGDAYDPELLQ
+331 IARGDAYDPELLQ

-395 INEVIIRGNDRT
+395 INEVKIRGNDRT

-597 ESIKLDDY
+597 ESIKMDNY
-605 QSSVFQVRQD
+605 QTSVFQVRQD
-615 DGNFITIRDGNF
+615 DGQFITIRDGNF

-666 RGDDYYLLSAEEKQQ
+666 RGNDYYKLSNQEKQD
-681 IIDVANDQNGTVFP
+681 IIDEENLKGGTVFP
-695 LTPEEEDRLIS
+695 LSPEEEANLIS
-706 STENARK
+706 SRENAKK

-742 KMGFLGSYN
+742 KMGFLGSY
-751 SDLGTPPF
+751 SSELGAPPF

-849 GLRVFLPMFGLLG
+849 GIRVFLPMFGLLG

-890 FEPE
+890 FEPD

>member
-1 MKTNNRLNTYI
+1 LITYI
-12 VNTIATTSNNSMN
+12 VNTIATISSKSMN

-31 FLAIVSFGTIN
+31 FFAFVTFNSLH
-42 AQESSDTL
+42 AQETDTL
-50 DVLDYTEKLD
+50 DILDYSEKID

-67 VIGAPDRD
+67 VIGAPERD
-75 PKAIKSI
+75 PIAIKSI
-82 AGLKAGEKI
+82 AGLKAGDKI
-91 KIPGLVIPKAVKALM
+91 KLPGLVIPKAVKALM

-119 SVDDNVVHLAIVLVE
+119 SVDGNVVHLIIVLIE

-152 DLNDIVRNILNKG
+152 DLNDIVKNILNKG
-165 GIVTDA
+165 GIVTNA
-171 QKNLAMKKLTKYF
+171 QKILAKKKLTKYF
-184 VDKGKLDAKVTVS
+184 VDKGKLDAKVTV
-197 ELPDENNKKAVRL
+197 EEIEDEAKKNSIRL
-210 VFDIDKGKRV
+210 IFDINKGERV
-220 KVQNIEFTGNK
+220 KVQDITFNGNA
-231 EVGNRKLRKKMKNTK
+231 EVNNRKLRKKMSNTK

-253 KTKFIKEDYEE
+253 KTKFIKEDFEE
-264 DKNNIIAHYN
+264 DKESIIAYYN
-274 SLGFRDARILKDSV
+274 SLGFRDARVLTDSV
-288 WREDDGDIRIHL
+288 WREQDGDIRVHI
-300 DIFEGNRYYFR
+300 DINEGNRYYFR
-311 NIVWKGNSLYTDDQL
+311 SISWKGNSLYTDNQL
-326 ETVLG
+326 EAVLG
-331 ISKGDAYDPELLQ
+331 ITKGDAYDPELLQ

-368 DIKPT
+368 DINPT
-373 EVSVENDS
+373 EIAVDNDS

-561 SQFGQGA
+561 SQFGSGS
-568 LKITRVFAGLGT
+568 LKITRAFAGLGT
-580 QLKWPDD
+580 QLRWPDD

-597 ESIKLDDY
+597 ESIQLDNY
-605 QSSVFQVRQD
+605 QNGSFQVRGE
-615 DGNFITIRDGNF
+615 DGRAIPIRDGNF
-627 KNFSITQN
+627 KNFSFTQN
-635 ITRSSI
+635 FTRSSI

-666 RGDDYYLLSAEEKQQ
+666 RKDDFFLLTDAEKEQLISDK
-681 IIDVANDQNGTVFP
+681 NDERGTVFP
-695 LTPEEEDRLIS
+695 LSPAEEELVILGA
-706 STENARK
+706 ENANK
-713 YEWLEYH
+713 FEWLEYH
-720 KWKFNSE
+720 KWNFRSE
-727 WYFNVV
+727 WYFNVA

-742 KMGFLGSYN
+742 KMGFLGAYN
-751 SDLGTPPF
+751 SNIGAPPF
-759 ERFQLGG
+759 ERFELGG

-772 NSALTGTEIISLRGY
+772 NNALTGTEIISLRGY
-787 DTREINGGRPAT
+787 DTNEINGGRAAT

-829 NAWENFSD
+829 NAWESFSD

-842 MNRSFGG
+842 MNRSVGA

-862 FDYGIGFDRNLPEG
+862 FDYGIGFDRDLPAG